1 MILPRC
7 PAGALLS
14 GATLPT
20 AVHVQVEV
28 AGRADTCQL
37 GGSFVLHTRRSHRC
51 RLRGG
56 KQRGRTLH
64 LRCKSRVPPGPG
76 RAPTPTCHFHRT
88 IESYSG
94 QAGPATRSSRWALRP
109 RGHLVSRGWTLSLRQ
124 IPSETRKWFL
134 RRKIVICRRE
144 RRPGIPETWPGP
156 GVGPRA
162 QVAEWP
168 ARAEWPDLQ
177 GLPSLCRAFPR
188 SALLWELATLRVTLH
203 VGGQCPKTPRLPNPA
218 RPPRAFASFFHG
230 RW

>member
-14 GATLPT
+14 GAALLT

-51 RLRGG
+51 RLREG
-56 KQRGRTLH
+56 KQRDRTLH

-124 IPSETRKWFL
+124 IPSATRKWFL

-177 GLPSLCRAFPR
+177 GLPSLCSPLGTGYLKGD
-188 SALLWELATLRVTLH
+188 SAC
-203 VGGQCPKTPRLPNPA
+203 G
-218 RPPRAFASFFHG
+218 RPVP
-230 RW
+230 